1 MPNMFTDYATGA
13 RHLAIASTVDWTVD
27 TAVLPN
33 GDNAVHGDGS
43 IAETSNICGAIYD
56 FHNTDHTVEFW
67 IKMTAGTASTIV
79 SCGILS
85 GQIRWTVTVDASRIV
100 AFNLYNQA
108 GGFWTN
114 RVAGT
119 ALSLSIW
126 HYIVL
131 QTQNGTPAPP
141 NLYLDEVLS
150 NGSSTAINGFK
161 PTPVATDR
169 IFLGTSPSLTQSC
182 PTTTE
187 VAHLAIYDRLI
198 TVPEQHDH
206 NLAMIAA

>member
-1 MPNMFTDYATGA
+1 MPNTFTDYAVGA
-13 RHLAIASTVDWTVD
+13 RHLAIANTVDWTID
-27 TAVLPN
+27 SAVLPN

-43 IAETSNICGAIYD
+43 IAETSSICGAIYD
-56 FHNTDHTVEFW
+56 FHNTEHTAEFW

-85 GQIRWTVTVDASRIV
+85 GQVRWTVTVDASRFV
-100 AFNLYNQA
+100 SFNLYNQA
-108 GGFWTN
+108 GAFWAN
-114 RVAGT
+114 RTASAAL
-119 ALSLSIW
+119 ALSTW
-126 HYIVL
+126 QYVVL
-131 QTQNGTPAPP
+131 QTQAVAVAAP
-141 NLYLDEVLS
+141 NIYINEVLS
-150 NGSSTAINGFK
+150 NGASTAPTGVK